1 MTGFKEGASADDP
14 LTDDEKESDQQATR
28 EHTIDEDSETGLESP
43 GRQESQSMTLP
54 WLYERNSITDGRART
69 VQLHLQQSTLDQEH
83 DALRDVPINETVQK
97 ADLREAAYLV
107 GLQHLDEVGAQLED
121 WGYDFE

>member
-14 LTDDEKESDQQATR
+14 LADDEQESDQQANR
-28 EHTIDEDSETGLESP
+28 ERTIDKDPETGLESP
-43 GRQESQSMTLP
+43 SRQESQSMALP

>member
-14 LTDDEKESDQQATR
+14 LADDEQESDQQATR
-28 EHTIDEDSETGLESP
+28 ERTIDEDPETGRESP

-54 WLYERNSITDGRART
+54 WLYERNSITDGRTRT

>member
-14 LTDDEKESDQQATR
+14 LADDEQESDQQANR
-28 EHTIDEDSETGLESP
+28 ERTIDEDPETGRESP

-107 GLQHLDEVGAQLED
+107 GLQHLDAVAAQLED